1 MVIAGAWCIGPWY
14 GAIAGAFGSALA
26 DILLGSAIYAPATLL
41 IKGSMALVAFFLATL
56 LGKSIKKDSLDVLAR
71 IPAALICEVIMVLGY
86 LLYDAF
92 ALGYGA
98 AALASVLGNITQG
111 VLGAIGSVIIF
122 STIKATKAI
131 RIFKI

>member
-71 IPAALICEVIMVLGY
+71 IPAALVCEVIMVLGY

-122 STIKATKAI
+122 STLKATKAI